1 MGTLNS
7 KKIKVPKKA
16 NSERDTDNTLGEMA
30 YGGENCSLK
39 QWNLIYN
46 NNEIKAGVFVA
57 SSMTKNINGVFW
69 NIVECSWAQK

>member
-16 NSERDTDNTLGEMA
+16 NSERITDNTRGEIA

-57 SSMTKNINGVFW
+57 S
-69 NIVECSWAQK
+69 